1 MEMSFKTDGFSVAF
15 SGQLY
20 EENAVGAT
28 YIWPAGHSTTWREKL
43 STDPAPVLNK
53 LSNPQTN
60 EGCYS
65 IWLNPDGVGY
75 AFRKRLL
82 SRPGNTGMAM
92 VLVPGYPTDG
102 KYLAKTLRELLEVAE
117 SKESQNDIPIEI
129 IEQKISCLAPVIK
142 EFSFNDSI
150 KNPIGEHYWTYRN
163 EDELAQLLERIPFQ
177 SEILNYTCIHL
188 LHESDKSEKIHQT
201 ASRIPRK
208 IYFVAPYPDSVEVQK
223 GEESNPTYVSEGDN
237 IKVRY
242 IKKDNGWQPSKW
254 RNTNISKDNQKLYK
268 IEDDNKVRFL
278 PADEVNDVK
287 FAREI
292 NVDVFSPSTS
302 GGKHPIDDW
311 QWSLDKDRKPQP
323 KQQVLLPEG
332 KHTITIY
339 ANGYKEQTIDVDT
352 AQNRNVEV
360 TLEPESFSHS
370 VFLKPAWENGW
381 SKRLGKKGRSA
392 PTKYDVK
399 VSCTQQTFFNKYINE
414 KRKKTFY
421 ISTSPARLPL
431 IAVAILSLTI
441 GFFAGHF
448 LWPKTELQEEEKP
461 ANSVNKPQTQAE
473 NPPKDRIKG
482 EKNLLAYLS
491 NNKDIWVRDS
501 IMKCKKGPFF
511 YDTLLINGEGRTL
524 SADIVKCGI
533 KDLEH
538 DKWKKYIDIYN
549 IANDNRKFEEFN
561 HVRDQLAKL
570 VRKGEDIVWSK
581 ITWKPDSPTNGVEEK
596 MGENGN
602 TEGIT
607 YTSGI
612 R

>member
-1 MEMSFKTDGFSVAF
+1 MSFKTDGFSVAF

-92 VLVPGYPTDG
+92 VLVPGYPIDG

-268 IEDDNKVRFL
+268 IEDDKVRFL

-292 NVDVFSPSTS
+292 KVDVFSPSIS
-302 GGKHPIDDW
+302 SGKHPIDDW

-360 TLEPESFSHS
+360 TLEPESFSYS

-399 VSCTQQTFFNKYINE
+399 VSCTQQTFFNKYIKE
-414 KRKKTFY
+414 KGKRTFY

-448 LWPKTELQEEEKP
+448 LWPKTARPPIESGID
-461 ANSVNKPQTQAE
+461 AQAQ
-473 NPPKDRIKG
+473 NDDSIIVTKKG
-482 EKNLLAYLS
+482 EKDLLAYLS
-491 NNKDIWVRDS
+491 DNKEIWVLDS
-501 IMKCKKGPFF
+501 IRNCKKGDFF
-511 YDTLLINGEGRTL
+511 CDTLLINSGRTL
-524 SADIVKCGI
+524 SADIETCGI
-533 KDLEH
+533 GDLAH

-549 IANDNRKFEEFN
+549 IAKDNGKFEEFN
-561 HVRDQLAKL
+561 HVRDQLAEL
-570 VRKGEDIVWSK
+570 VRNDEDIVWSK
-581 ITWKPDSPTNGVEEK
+581 ITWKPDSHPKGVEK
-596 MGENGN
+596 WNKQYGEMID
-602 TEGIT
+602 TT
-607 YTSGI
+607 RSTSGI
-612 R
+612 Q

>member
-1 MEMSFKTDGFSVAF
+1 MEISFKTDGFSVAF

-60 EGCYS
+60 EGCYT

-242 IKKDNGWQPSKW
+242 KKTDNGWQPSKW

-292 NVDVFSPSTS
+292 KVDVFSPSIS
-302 GGKHPIDDW
+302 SGKHPIDDW

-399 VSCTQQTFFNKYINE
+399 VSCTQQTFFNKYIKE
-414 KRKKTFY
+414 KGKRTFY

-448 LWPKTELQEEEKP
+448 LWPKTER
-461 ANSVNKPQTQAE
+461 
-473 NPPKDRIKG
+473 PPIEALDPNDVPITVTKNG
-482 EKNLLAYLS
+482 EKDLLAYLS
-491 NNKDIWVRDS
+491 DNKEIWVLDS
-501 IMKCKKGPFF
+501 IRKCKNGDFF
-511 YDTLLINGEGRTL
+511 CDTLLINSGRDL
-524 SADIVKCGI
+524 AEDIRKCRI
-533 KDLEH
+533 VDLKDHHKE
-538 DKWKKYIDIYN
+538 WKKYISCYELAKTSNVLD
-549 IANDNRKFEEFN
+549 DFN
-561 HVRDQLAKL
+561 HVKDQLAKL
-570 VRKGEDIVWSK
+570 VMKDENIVWSK
-581 ITWKPDSPTNGVEEK
+581 ITWNPDSHPNGVKKKEEK
-596 MGENGN
+596 TTG
-602 TEGIT
+602 TT
-607 YTSGI
+607 SSTSCSGI
-612 R
+612 Q